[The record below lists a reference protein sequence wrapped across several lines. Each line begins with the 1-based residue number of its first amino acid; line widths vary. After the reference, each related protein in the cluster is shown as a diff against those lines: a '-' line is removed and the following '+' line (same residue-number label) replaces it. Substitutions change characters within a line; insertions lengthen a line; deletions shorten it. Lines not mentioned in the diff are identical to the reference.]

1 MSDGRPEELLA
12 ATLAAQIPDVRHI
25 AVGAASPIPAAAA
38 FLKQMRSARPVHVTI
53 LHSRRHNS
61 FTDGGRE
68 LFDAAAQGRIDVFFL
83 GGVQIDGEANINL
96 VGIGDYPQLKQRFPG
111 SFGSPYMAFVV
122 PHVILFREEH
132 SPRTLVKKVDF
143 VSAPG
148 WSPDGVWRRGG
159 PKVLVTG
166 RAVMPF
172 DAARRRFRLESVH
185 PGETVESVRGATG
198 FDFDAAAGAPTT
210 PVPDAATLGLLR
222 GPIADKLREFYPDFA
237 DRVFPLSA

>member
-1 MSDGRPEELLA
+1 MSECKPEELLA

-38 FLKQMRSARPVHVTI
+38 LLHQARSKERVHVTI
-53 LHSRRHNS
+53 LHSRRYNS

-96 VGIGDYPQLKQRFPG
+96 VGLGEYPDLTQRFPG

-122 PHVILFREEH
+122 PNVILFREEH
-132 SPRTLVKKVDF
+132 SPRTLVKEVDF

-148 WSPDGVWRRGG
+148 WSPEGVWRRGG
-159 PKVLVTG
+159 PKALVTG
-166 RAVMPF
+166 LAVMAF
-172 DAARRRFRLESVH
+172 DATRRCFRLSSVH
-185 PGETVESVRGATG
+185 PGRTAAEVRAATG
-198 FDFDAAAGAPTT
+198 FEFDMPDCVPTT
-210 PVPDAATLGLLR
+210 TVPDAATLGLLR
-222 GPIADKLREFYPDFA
+222 GSIAAKLREFYPDFA
-237 DRVFPLSA
+237 AHVFPVPA

>member
-1 MSDGRPEELLA
+1 MTEVKAEELLA
-12 ATLAAQIPDVRHI
+12 ATLAAQIPFVRHI

-38 FLKQMRSARPVHVTI
+38 LLHQARSAERVHVTI
-53 LHSRRHNS
+53 LHSRRYNS

-96 VGIGDYPQLKQRFPG
+96 VGLGDYPNLTQRFPG

-132 SPRTLVKKVDF
+132 SKRTLVPKVDF

-148 WSPDGVWRRGG
+148 WSPEGTWRRGG

-166 RAVMPF
+166 LAVMSF
-172 DAARRRFRLESVH
+172 DASRRRFRLVSVH
-185 PGETVESVRGATG
+185 PGHTADEVRAATG
-198 FDFDAAAGAPTT
+198 FDFDEPERVPAT

-222 GPIADKLREFYPDFA
+222 GPIAAKLREFYPDFA
-237 DRVFPLSA
+237 DRVFPVPA

>member
-1 MSDGRPEELLA
+1 MSGCRQEELLA

-25 AVGAASPIPAAAA
+25 AVGAASPLPAAAA
-38 FLKQMRSARPVHVTI
+38 FLKQLRSARPVHVTI

-96 VGIGDYPQLKQRFPG
+96 VGLGDYPHLKQRFPG

-122 PHVILFREEH
+122 PNVILFREEH

-148 WSPDGVWRRGG
+148 WSPEGVWRRGG

-172 DAARRRFRLESVH
+172 DAARRRFRLASVH
-185 PGETVESVRGATG
+185 PGETIESVRAATG
-198 FDFDAAAGAPTT
+198 FDLDMPASVPATA
-210 PVPDAATLGLLR
+210 VPDASTLGLLR

-237 DRVFPLSA
+237 DRVFPSPS

>member
-1 MSDGRPEELLA
+1 MTDCKPEELLA
-12 ATLAAQIPDVRHI
+12 ATLAAQIPVVRHI

-38 FLKQMRSARPVHVTI
+38 LLMQMRSKSRVHVTI
-53 LHSRRHNS
+53 LHSRRYNS

-96 VGIGDYPQLKQRFPG
+96 IGVGDYPDLTQRFPG
-111 SFGSPYMAFVV
+111 SFGAPYMAFVV
-122 PHVILFREEH
+122 PNVILFREEH
-132 SPRTLVKKVDF
+132 SRRTLVRKVDF
-143 VSAPG
+143 VTAPG

-166 RAVMPF
+166 LAVMPF
-172 DAARRRFRLESVH
+172 DSGKRRFRLASVH
-185 PGETVESVRGATG
+185 PGHTADDVRAATG
-198 FDFDAAAGAPTT
+198 FDFDMPDRVPQT

-222 GPIADKLREFYPDFA
+222 GPIAAKLREFYPDFA
-237 DRVFPLSA
+237 DRVFPVPA

>member
-1 MSDGRPEELLA
+1 MSQARPEELLA

-38 FLKQMRSARPVHVTI
+38 LLHQARSRERVHVTI

-96 VGIGDYPQLKQRFPG
+96 VGLGDYPNLTQRFPG
-111 SFGSPYMAFVV
+111 SFGAPYMAFTV
-122 PHVILFREEH
+122 PNVILFREEH

-148 WSPDGVWRRGG
+148 WSPEGVWRRGG
-159 PKVLVTG
+159 AKALVTG
-166 RAVMPF
+166 LAVMAF
-172 DAARRRFRLESVH
+172 DASRRRFRLVSAH
-185 PGETVESVRGATG
+185 PGRTADEVRAATG
-198 FDFDAAAGAPTT
+198 FDFDVAEHVPAT
-210 PVPDAATLGLLR
+210 PVPGADTLGLLR
-222 GPIADKLREFYPDFA
+222 GEIAAKLREFYPDFA
-237 DRVFPLSA
+237 ARVFPVPA

>member
-1 MSDGRPEELLA
+1 MTGTRPEELLA
-12 ATLAAQIPDVRHI
+12 ATLAAQIPLVRHI

-38 FLKQMRSARPVHVTI
+38 LLHQARARERVHVTI
-53 LHSRRHNS
+53 LHSRRYNS

-96 VGIGDYPQLKQRFPG
+96 VGLGPYPDLTQRFPG

-122 PHVILFREEH
+122 PNVILFREEH
-132 SPRTLVKKVDF
+132 SRRTLVPKVDF

-148 WSPDGVWRRGG
+148 WSPAGVWRRGG

-166 RAVMPF
+166 LAVMPF
-172 DAARRRFRLESVH
+172 DAARRRFRLGSVH
-185 PGETVESVRGATG
+185 PGRSAEEVRAATG
-198 FDFDAAAGAPTT
+198 FDYDEPGVVPTT

-222 GPIADKLREFYPDFA
+222 GPIAAKLREFYPDFA
-237 DRVFPLSA
+237 ERVFPRPV